1 MWRMK
6 PKEHWRQFA
15 VRGESEPAPGYVGH
29 SPLPY
34 PESWYMLMPSAEL
47 GAGKVATRRLMG
59 QDVVVYRT
67 ASGQARAVRAHC
79 PHLGAHLGHG
89 AVRGENIVCPFHQFA
104 YDADGKI
111 AEVGR
116 GYTDKPKQSTLP
128 VLHCQEANGGIFA
141 WAGTGPPP
149 WAIPEF
155 LTPRHTPARYVT
167 YDVPTHPQEI
177 LENGA
182 DTRHV
187 LLLHGYGAAPR
198 PAVLEGHILNQDID
212 LIRPI
217 RPLPPL
223 KLRAEIQHYGLGF
236 STIRINIA
244 AVGLE
249 QRILVSPR
257 PVEPWRVHMAIGASI
272 RITPPYRSGRGEGDL
287 AQGVMKAV
295 GRAMHPFVTW
305 LLMREVNS
313 DFQIWSSKKYTN
325 PPRVAAGEGPIGPF
339 RKWAQQFYP
348 ERPVR
353 LWGNVNDPF

>member
-6 PKEHWRQFA
+6 PQANWRHFA
-15 VRGESEPAPGYVGH
+15 VAGESEPTPGYVGR

-34 PESWYMLMPSAEL
+34 PESWYLLIPSAEL
-47 GAGKVATRRLMG
+47 GTGKVATRRLMG

-67 ASGQARAVRAHC
+67 TSGHVRAVRAHC

-89 AVRGENIVCPFHQFA
+89 TVQGENIVCPFHHFA
-104 YDADGKI
+104 YDANGAI
-111 AEVGR
+111 AHVGP
-116 GYTDKPKQSTLP
+116 GYTDKPKHCTLP
-128 VLHCQEANGGIFA
+128 VLHCQETNGGIFA
-141 WAGTGPPP
+141 WAGANSPSWT
-149 WAIPEF
+149 IPEF
-155 LTPRHTPARYVT
+155 LTSHHTPARYIT
-167 YDVPTHPQEI
+167 YDVPTHPQEV

-182 DTRHV
+182 DIRHV
-187 LLLHGYGAAPR
+187 LLLHGYSAASQ
-198 PAVLEGHILNQDID
+198 PAVLEGHILSQDLD

-223 KLRAEIQHYGLGF
+223 KLRAEIQHHGLGF

-244 AVGLE
+244 ALGLE

-272 RITPPYRSGRGEGDL
+272 RLTPPYGREAAL
-287 AQGVMKAV
+287 VQRAFKAT
-295 GRAMHPFVTW
+295 GRAMHPLVYR

-325 PPRVAAGEGPIGPF
+325 PPRIAAGEGPIGPF
-339 RKWAQQFYP
+339 RKWARQFYP
-348 ERPVR
+348 EQPVK
-353 LWGNVNDPF
+353 LWNDVNDAH